1 MRKKPFPLFNNIV
14 NPNILNISF
23 MLTFTQGLKKTMV
36 ASAMSI
42 VCLAGL
48 QAQLEVNSYYV
59 SGNGVA
65 EAVSSKSGTKYFTAD
80 NYSTIRV
87 YDISSFDVIDQFEST
102 ISEVKCID
110 IDPTGNFLLMGGN
123 NGGLSVYDINAKKEK
138 LSLKTGSTDYFYCAR
153 YSADGKK
160 IVAASLDT
168 NVYVFNAS
176 TGSLEKKFRGP
187 SDIWIWALTFD
198 KTLSYF
204 VAGGSDGKTEMF
216 DAKGNFY
223 KKINGF
229 TSTIWSADAAPD
241 GKEFVIGAWD
251 NTLKVYEF
259 GCGYMRLDIR
269 NGDQW
274 VYSVKWSPDGKYL
287 LSGDAGGVLRLWN
300 AKDGKLNS
308 AYQAHSGTIEDIRF
322 SPDMKY
328 VITSGADGYM
338 KVLNY
343 DSLKTPTDDVY
354 SYTEEYDYDD
364 TNYDDYNYNP
374 VYDGVTLYAA
384 YSLYGYSGAIDDFD
398 FNADGTKFAT
408 AEYNYLSA
416 VYNTSDVSYVTGS
429 SYQQNNILTSV
440 AWDPKGNNIAYA
452 GEETVITIYD
462 SKTGTTVKTLRG
474 HTASIYGLKWTS
486 DGKIVSGATDNT
498 VKVWDAKNGSEIKT
512 LSGHSD
518 WIWEVDVDPKNKTI
532 ISSASSGELFLWD
545 IKSGKLKKKLEGMTG
560 TIFDCGFSPDGK
572 YIVAASWDGMV
583 GMFDANGN
591 SRWIANTT
599 SNTWAYAVGISPD
612 NKYVFAGDNYG
623 NVFVYEASTGALKKT
638 IFVSSTTINTIKVT
652 KDKKYIAISD
662 DGGVL
667 NFFNYEDFVQ

>member
-1 MRKKPFPLFNNIV
+1 MFKLTLR
-14 NPNILNISF
+14 PNRAIAL
-23 MLTFTQGLKKTMV
+23 LTMYSLLTT
-36 ASAMSI
+36 AMY
-42 VCLAGL
+42 
-48 QAQLEVNSYYV
+48 AQLEVNSYYV
-59 SGNGVA
+59 SSNGVA
-65 EAVSSKSGTKYFTAD
+65 ESVSSKSGTKFFTAD
-80 NYSTIRV
+80 NYSTIRI
-87 YDISSFDVIDQFEST
+87 YDITSFDVIDQFESS
-102 ISEVKCID
+102 IAEVKCID
-110 IDPTGNFLLMGGN
+110 IDPTGSFLLMGGN
-123 NGGLSVYDINAKKEK
+123 NGGLAVYDINAKKEK
-138 LSLKTGSTDYFYCAR
+138 LSLKTGSTDYFYLAR

-168 NVYVFNAS
+168 NIYVFNAS
-176 TGSLEKKFRGP
+176 SGSLEKKFKGP

-198 KTLSYF
+198 KSLNYF
-204 VAGGSDGKTEMF
+204 VAGGSDGKTEMY
-216 DAKGNFY
+216 DSKGNFY
-223 KKINGF
+223 KNINGF

-259 GCGYMRLDIR
+259 GCGYMRLDIK

-308 AYQAHSGTIEDIRF
+308 AYQAHSSTIEDIRF

-354 SYTEEYDYDD
+354 SYTDYEYNDY
-364 TNYDDYNYNP
+364 NYDDYNYNP

-398 FNADGTKFAT
+398 YNADGTKFAT
-408 AEYNYLSA
+408 AEYNYTSGI
-416 VYNTSDVSYVTGS
+416 YNTSDASYVTAS
-429 SYQQNNILTSV
+429 TYQQNNILTSV
-440 AWDPKGNNIAYA
+440 AWDPKGNNVAYA
-452 GEETVITIYD
+452 GEEMVITIYD
-462 SKTGTTVKTLRG
+462 SKTGSTVKTLSG
-474 HTASIYGLKWTS
+474 HTASIYGLKWTT

-498 VKVWDAKNGSEIKT
+498 VKVWDAKKGNVIKT
-512 LSGHSD
+512 LTGHSD

-545 IKSGKLKKKLEGMTG
+545 MKSGKLKKKLDGITG
-560 TIFDCGFSPDGK
+560 TIFDCGFSSDGK
-572 YIVAASWDGMV
+572 YIVASSWDGMV
-583 GMFDANGN
+583 GLYDANGN
-591 SRWIANTT
+591 NKWIANTT
-599 SNTWAYAVGISPD
+599 SNTWGYAAGISPD

-623 NVFVYEASTGALKKT
+623 NVFVFEAATGILKKT
-638 IFVSSTTINTIKVT
+638 VFVSSSTINTIKVT
-652 KDKKYIAISD
+652 KDKKYIGISD

-667 NFFNYEDFVQ
+667 SFFNYEEFVQ